1 MAMNV
6 KNSWFSDIPVRFA
19 ERDYSVVHGRW
30 PDGSAALLLQN
41 VETNALLPIS
51 RPYGLLPRAANE
63 VFVADDVKLI
73 KALEDAGVIRPTS
86 QSHTLDRDKVRLCHV
101 VHPELVRRAELNAHS
116 KNGCEYGEQE
126 IARDRENTR
135 ER

>member
-19 ERDYSVVHGRW
+19 ERDYTVVHGTW

-41 VETNALLPIS
+41 VQTNALLPIS
-51 RPYGLLPRAANE
+51 RPYGLLPRAANK

-73 KALEDAGVIRPTS
+73 KALEDAGVVRPTS
-86 QSHTLDRDKVRLCHV
+86 QSHTFDLDKVRLCHV
-101 VHPELVRRAELNAHS
+101 VHPELVRRAELNAHLR
-116 KNGCEYGEQE
+116 NG
-126 IARDRENTR
+126 RENGQQELIRNREITR